1 MTTKQEFG
9 LYLTW
14 SGYAAAVVTTILA
27 AKHLPILIF
36 SAAAITCV
44 FIGRQ
49 LEKAL

>member
-1 MTTKQEFG
+1 VTTKQEFG

-14 SGYAAAVVTTILA
+14 SGYAAALVTVILA

-36 SAAAITCV
+36 ASAAVVCV

-49 LEKAL
+49 LEKV